1 MFNFTIKR
9 FKSLIKNIKH
19 NIDEET
25 REYHDS
31 RITKYAVVAYNETA
45 ELEAEISKLISE
57 NKELFFN
64 VVDNKIKVFDIR
76 TTEDGYLDCLSPNKG
91 KLFLIIYIPKSKINA
106 TIIHPNEKR
115 MIDFDDG
122 KDILI
127 KGVIPSKDAYKD
139 GEDFYDDGYW
149 CHKCSWC
156 NGYHISHDLFFFPDP
171 NVDIKT
177 LKDAKLT
184 KSQWEHVYLL
194 AKNTKRR
201 KKIVIETFKYYLKH
215 YGIYF

>member
-1 MFNFTIKR
+1 MMFNFTIKR

-31 RITKYAVVAYNETA
+31 RITKYAVIAYNETSD
-45 ELEAEISKLISE
+45 LEAEISKLISD

-115 MIDFDDG
+115 MIDFDDDPDL
-122 KDILI
+122 KYSIILQ
-127 KGVIPSKDAYKD
+127 S
-139 GEDFYDDGYW
+139 
-149 CHKCSWC
+149 
-156 NGYHISHDLFFFPDP
+156 L
-171 NVDIKT
+171 
-177 LKDAKLT
+177 
-184 KSQWEHVYLL
+184 Q
-194 AKNTKRR
+194 
-201 KKIVIETFKYYLKH
+201 
-215 YGIYF
+215 

>member
-31 RITKYAVVAYNETA
+31 RIAKYAVVAYNETS
-45 ELEAEISKLISE
+45 ELEKELSKLISD

-64 VVDNKIKVFDIR
+64 VVDNKIKVFDIH

-91 KLFLIIYIPKSKINA
+91 KLFLIIYIPKSKINSA
-106 TIIHPNEKR
+106 IIHPNEKR

-122 KDILI
+122 RDILI
-127 KGVIPSKDAYKD
+127 KGVIPSKDAYKNGD
-139 GEDFYDDGYW
+139 DFYDEYW
-149 CHKCSWC
+149 YE
-156 NGYHISHDLFFFPDP
+156 GTYGREILTHDLYFFPDDSI
-171 NVDIKT
+171 DIKT
-177 LKDAKLT
+177 LSNAKLT
-184 KSQWEHVYLL
+184 REQWYHIYRL

-201 KKIVIETFKYYLKH
+201 KKIVIGTFKYYLKH